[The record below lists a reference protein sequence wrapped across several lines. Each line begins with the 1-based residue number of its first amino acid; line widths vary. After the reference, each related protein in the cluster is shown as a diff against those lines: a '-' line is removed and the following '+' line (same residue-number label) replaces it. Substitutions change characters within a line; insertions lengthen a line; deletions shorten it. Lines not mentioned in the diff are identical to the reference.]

1 VGFGGVR
8 RGWLA
13 AAIVV
18 ALVSGCAT
26 VTYPGPRRPSNQ
38 VAIIEARDVVV
49 DWIDGI
55 DVRGKRQRFEVLP
68 GDHQL
73 VVRLNYVSDYYVIAV
88 RHYSPKPIGLCVIAQ
103 PGHYYGLSA
112 NMAGSLWEPVVLDG
126 GSHIQV
132 EQCRAEW
139 R

>member
-1 VGFGGVR
+1 MRFGGVR
-8 RGWLA
+8 CRWLA
-13 AAIVV
+13 AAVVV
-18 ALVSGCAT
+18 ALAGGCAT
-26 VTYPGPRRPSNQ
+26 VTYPGPRRPSSQ
-38 VAIIEARDVVV
+38 VAIIEGRDLLI
-49 DWIDGI
+49 DWIDGM

-73 VVRLNYVSDYYVIAV
+73 VVRLNYVKNYYYFSV
-88 RHYSPKPIGLCVIAQ
+88 RHYAEKPTGLCVIAQ
-103 PGHYYGLSA
+103 PGHYYGLTA

-126 GSHIQV
+126 GSHIQA